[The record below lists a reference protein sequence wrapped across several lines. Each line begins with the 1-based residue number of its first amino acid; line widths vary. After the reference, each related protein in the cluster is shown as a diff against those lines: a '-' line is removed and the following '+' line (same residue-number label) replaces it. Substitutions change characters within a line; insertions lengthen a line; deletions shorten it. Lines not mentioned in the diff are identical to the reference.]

1 MQCCVERQCVTLQCR
16 ISWTA
21 HVLLQHDRLPAADY
35 DEHND
40 HHHNNNNNND
50 YHHYYYDYNHHYDYD
65 YDYNHN
71 CADSV
76 QQQCGV

>member
-35 DEHND
+35 DQ
-40 HHHNNNNNND
+40 HNNNNNNNRD
-50 YHHYYYDYNHHYDYD
+50 HHYFHDNYHDHHYFHHYYHDHH
-65 YDYNHN
+65 

-76 QQQCGV
+76 Q